1 MRKKQSKEKK
11 GGLIMRDLKEFI
23 APIKRKRLP
32 PKTIAYNL
40 QKAGYVDP
48 NYKLKSPVKKKALK
62 RKRRSKKQKY
72 IIRGGKAYLIK

>member
-1 MRKKQSKEKK
+1 MSEKK
-11 GGLIMRDLKEFI
+11 KEGIIMRDLKEFI
-23 APIKRKRLP
+23 APYKRKRLP

-48 NYKLKSPVKKKALK
+48 NYKLKSPVKKKVVK

-72 IIRGGKAYLIK
+72 IIRGGKAYPIG

>member
-1 MRKKQSKEKK
+1 MSEKK
-11 GGLIMRDLKEFI
+11 KKKEGIIMRDLKEFI

-40 QKAGYVDP
+40 QRAGYVDP
-48 NYKLKSPVKKKALK
+48 NYKLKSLIKKKVLR